1 MADNLRAGVRVRLHS
16 LQAATHHNDA
26 EGYLLEWNDMKGRWD
41 VRLSSGEVLSVRPA
55 NLLSQPEQKAVALEP
70 VRQTALAKEDA
81 ATTPPKPPLLR
92 GRTVS
97 ECGKP
102 PPVRRGK
109 LVRCPK
115 KVGAGPAQTVAFK
128 ATSWTKP
135 RATSK
140 HFACG
145 LVQPH
150 AGSVASWF
158 QQIMDGEALEPTEFH
173 EFAVNTLL
181 KSKHCRR
188 S

>member
-1 MADNLRAGVRVRLHS
+1 MFLAKVPHQMQFETASERAPR
-16 LQAATHHNDA
+16 
-26 EGYLLEWNDMKGRWD
+26 
-41 VRLSSGEVLSVRPA
+41 
-55 NLLSQPEQKAVALEP
+55 
-70 VRQTALAKEDA
+70 ALADTHMTEA
-81 ATTPPKPPLLR
+81 PATTPPKPPLLR

-102 PPVRRGK
+102 PPVCRGK

-128 ATSWTKP
+128 ATSWAKP
-135 RATSK
+135 QATSK

-145 LVQPH
+145 IVQPH
-150 AGSVASWF
+150 AGSVGSWF